1 MIESKQTEQRD
12 HLKDFPGLGSPIIE
26 EINNFHLIE
35 KKLLGYHA
43 QDHDE
48 DEEFEK
54 FNAKLKED
62 CKLKN
67 GELIRFANFYTFLD
81 QNEVYFLM

>member
-1 MIESKQTEQRD
+1 MIESKQTEPRD

-26 EINNFHLIE
+26 EISNFHLIE
-35 KKLLGYHA
+35 KKLLGY
-43 QDHDE
+43 HDE

-62 CKLKN
+62 CKTKN
-67 GELIRFANFYTFLD
+67 CKWSRF
-81 QNEVYFLM
+81 